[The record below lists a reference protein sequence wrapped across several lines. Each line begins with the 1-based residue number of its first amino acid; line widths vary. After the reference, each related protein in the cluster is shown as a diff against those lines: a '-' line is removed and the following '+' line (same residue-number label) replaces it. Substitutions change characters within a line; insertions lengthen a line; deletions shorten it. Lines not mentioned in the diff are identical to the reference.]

1 MGGRSVVH
9 PTRRASSHRT
19 ALRGRLA
26 LTLLGGFELA
36 RSGRSVTVPL
46 SVERLLAFVAL
57 QNRPVNRSFAAGTL
71 WPETT
76 DERAGANLRSALWR
90 LRRISPSLVEASPTH
105 LRLGPG
111 TAVDTH
117 QLSSLIWRILDPSK
131 DPANEDLLHLCVPS
145 DLLPGW
151 YDEWVL
157 VERER
162 IRQLRLHAL
171 ETLCERL
178 AERRR
183 FGPAVEAGLCAVQ
196 EEPLRESAQRA
207 LIRAYLAEGN
217 ACEAIR
223 QYRRYRQLLDDELG
237 LKPSAELTE
246 MVRPLTVASA
256 RR

>member
-1 MGGRSVVH
+1 MGGHSVTHSTRS
-9 PTRRASSHRT
+9 ASSHRPS
-19 ALRGRLA
+19 LRGRLA
-26 LTLLGGFELA
+26 LTLLGGFELRHA
-36 RSGRSVTVPL
+36 GRPATVPL

-57 QNRPVNRSFAAGTL
+57 QNRPVNRCFAAGTL

-90 LRRISPSLVEASPTH
+90 LRRISPSLVETSPTH
-105 LRLGPG
+105 LRLGSG
-111 TAVDTH
+111 TSVDTH
-117 QLSSLIWRILDPSK
+117 QLSSSIWRILDPSK
-131 DPANEDLLHLCVPS
+131 EPATEDLLHLCAPS

-178 AERRR
+178 ADTRR

-196 EEPLRESAQRA
+196 EEPLRESAQRS

-223 QYRRYRQLLDDELG
+223 QYRLYRRLLDEELG
-237 LKPSAELTE
+237 LKPSAELTD
-246 MVRPLTVASA
+246 MVRPLTVARA
-256 RR
+256 E

>member
-1 MGGRSVVH
+1 MGGH
-9 PTRRASSHRT
+9 PVRHTARPASSHRPV
-19 ALRGRLA
+19 LRGRLA
-26 LTLLGGFELA
+26 LTLLGGFELGCA
-36 RSGRSVTVPL
+36 GRTVTVPL

-57 QNRPVNRSFAAGTL
+57 QNRPVNRCFAAGTL
-71 WPETT
+71 WPDTT

-90 LRRISPSLVEASPTH
+90 LRRISPSLVETSATH
-105 LRLGPG
+105 LRLGSA

-117 QLSSLIWRILDPSK
+117 QLSSSIWRILDPSK
-131 DPANEDLLHLCVPS
+131 DPAIEDLLQVCAPS

-151 YDEWVL
+151 YEEWVL

-162 IRQLRLHAL
+162 MRQLRLHAL

-207 LIRAYLAEGN
+207 LIGAYLAEGN

-223 QYRRYRQLLDDELG
+223 QYRHYTQVLDEELG
-237 LKPSAELTE
+237 LEPSPELADL
-246 MVRPLTVASA
+246 VRPLTVG
-256 RR
+256 

>member
-1 MGGRSVVH
+1 MGGHPVRHSMRS
-9 PTRRASSHRT
+9 ASSHR
-19 ALRGRLA
+19 APLRGRPA
-26 LTLLGGFELA
+26 LTLLGGFELRWA
-36 RSGRSVTVPL
+36 GRPVTVPL
-46 SVERLLAFVAL
+46 SVERLLALVAL
-57 QNRPVNRSFAAGTL
+57 QNRPVNRCFAAGTL

-105 LRLGPG
+105 LRLGSG
-111 TAVDTH
+111 TAVDAH
-117 QLSSLIWRILDPSK
+117 LLSSSIWRILDPAN
-131 DPANEDLLHLCVPS
+131 DPATEDLLHVCAPS

-151 YDEWVL
+151 YEEWVL

-178 AERRR
+178 AERGR
-183 FGPAVEAGLCAVQ
+183 FGPAVEAGLCAVH

-207 LIRAYLAEGN
+207 LIRAHLAEGN

-223 QYRRYRQLLDDELG
+223 QYRGYRQLLDDELG
-237 LKPSAELTE
+237 LKPSAELADL
-246 MVRPLTVASA
+246 VRPLTVG
-256 RR
+256 

>member
-1 MGGRSVVH
+1 MGGRLAAH
-9 PTRRASSHRT
+9 PARTASSQRPP
-19 ALRGRLA
+19 LRGRLA
-26 LTLLGGFELA
+26 LTLLGGFELSCA
-36 RSGRSVTVPL
+36 GRSVTVPL

-57 QNRPVNRSFAAGTL
+57 QNRPVNRCFAAGTL

-90 LRRISPSLVEASPTH
+90 LRRISPSLVETSPTH
-105 LRLGPG
+105 LRLGSG
-111 TAVDTH
+111 TAVDIH
-117 QLSSLIWRILDPSK
+117 QLSASIWRILDPSK
-131 DPANEDLLHLCVPS
+131 DPATDDLLDVCAPS

-162 IRQLRLHAL
+162 VRQLRLHAL

-196 EEPLRESAQRA
+196 AEPLRESAQRA
-207 LIRAYLAEGN
+207 LIRAHLAEGN

-223 QYRRYRQLLDDELG
+223 QYRRYKELLDNELG
-237 LKPSAELTE
+237 LKPSAELADL
-246 MVRPLTVASA
+246 VRPLTVG
-256 RR
+256 